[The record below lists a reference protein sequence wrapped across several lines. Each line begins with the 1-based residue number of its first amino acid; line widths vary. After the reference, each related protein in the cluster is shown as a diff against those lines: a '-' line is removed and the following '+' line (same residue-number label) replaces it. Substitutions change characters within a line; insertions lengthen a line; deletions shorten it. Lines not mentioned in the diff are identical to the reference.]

1 MISQIIKSIRSVHA
15 TVWILLAMVLGI
27 VTGYFFPNFSKD
39 YLGLLSSAIFLPMIK
54 ACLVPLIF
62 STLVTGI
69 ASHGSSEEDKARVG
83 RLAVKSL
90 SYFISLTFLALFIGL
105 AIANLFNPGA
115 GVSVEGVSLAN
126 VTKSDITVKSELNK
140 IFQPS
145 FFQAAVGFNESGKP
159 SNSGGE
165 ILAIVFM
172 SVMFSMA
179 IMNTKSHEDQQVM
192 LKFNH
197 SLSEIM
203 FSVINLVMKFAA
215 IAVFGAMSSAIGTSG
230 LGVLASLG
238 KLVGCLYLGLLVF
251 FSIVLLPIM
260 ILMKVPLY
268 EFGRAVFDPLMIAFS
283 TASSDAALPLAMK
296 NMIAFGCPDN
306 IVAFVIPTGYTFN
319 LDGTTLYLAVASV
332 FAAEVSAVDMPIGKQ
347 VFMMLVLMLTSKG
360 VAGTFFSIL
369 PSPY

>member
-1 MISQIIKSIRSVHA
+1 M
-15 TVWILLAMVLGI
+15 T
-27 VTGYFFPNFSKD
+27 
-39 YLGLLSSAIFLPMIK
+39 
-54 ACLVPLIF
+54 
-62 STLVTGI
+62 
-69 ASHGSSEEDKARVG
+69 
-83 RLAVKSL
+83 
-90 SYFISLTFLALFIGL
+90 
-105 AIANLFNPGA
+105 IANLFHPGA
-115 GVSVEGVSLAN
+115 GVSVEGVLAVN
-126 VTKSDITVKSELNK
+126 VTKQDITFKSELNK

-145 FFQAAVGFNESGKP
+145 FFQAAVGFNDKGLP

-172 SVMFSMA
+172 SVMFSIA
-179 IMNTKSHEDQQVM
+179 IMNTKSKEHQEFM

-230 LGVLASLG
+230 LSVLASLG
-238 KLVGCLYLGLLVF
+238 KLVGCLYLGLVVFLVAILF
-251 FSIVLLPIM
+251 PIM
-260 ILMKVPLY
+260 LITKVPVM
-268 EFGRAVFDPLMIAFS
+268 EFGNAVFEPLMIAFS

-332 FAAEVSAVDMPIGKQ
+332 FAAEVSKVDMPISKQ
-347 VFMMLVLMLTSKG
+347 IFMMLVLMLTSKG
-360 VAGTFFSIL
+360 VAGMS
-369 PSPY
+369 